1 VLYAEQ
7 GGRDNERVKKSRSY
21 SEICGRA
28 RWRLTDIRLS
38 EQAALDSC
46 KKKERKQERNNQ
58 KAKDLFHKT
67 RTVLRFFSALDF
79 FFHALSQKESPE
91 PRQHIANILSTY
103 VKYIYQIHH

>member
-1 VLYAEQ
+1 MLYAEQ
-7 GGRDNERVKKSRSY
+7 GGRDNERVKKTVLIRRFV
-21 SEICGRA
+21 GRA

-38 EQAALDSC
+38 EQVALDSC

-79 FFHALSQKESPE
+79 FFSRVE
-91 PRQHIANILSTY
+91 PKKKS
-103 VKYIYQIHH
+103 